1 MVEIL
6 VLLIVSGLCLFDAF
20 VSINKPL
27 GITYMRHHVPFC
39 EQQNREQAEHH
50 REQWS

>member
-6 VLLIVSGLCLFDAF
+6 FLLIVIGLCLFDAF

-39 EQQNREQAEHH
+39 ERKNREQDQHH
-50 REQWS
+50 RELWQ